1 MNKIYHTMCKDLAQ
15 WDDFVARMKDMA
27 DGSLLLKVEEREQS
41 LIVHNAYVEAYTVY
55 IRMLPN
61 DDVIKT
67 PLYSLNEKLWLCA
80 ESEFN
85 LGEDNV

>member
-15 WDDFVARMKDMA
+15 WNDFVARMKGMA

-41 LIVHNAYVEAYTVY
+41 LIIHNAYVEAYTVY

-67 PLYSLNEKLWLCA
+67 PLYSLHEKLWLCA

-85 LGEDNV
+85 LGESNV

>member
-1 MNKIYHTMCKDLAQ
+1 MCKDLAQ
-15 WDDFVARMKDMA
+15 WNDFVARIKGIA
-27 DGSLLLKVEEREQS
+27 DSSLLLNVEEREQS
-41 LIVHNAYVEAYTVY
+41 LITHNVYAEGCTVY

-67 PLYSLNEKLWLCA
+67 PLYSLGEKIWVCA

-85 LGEDNV
+85 LRGENNV